1 VLAKVFLQDHP
12 SSSYFAELEEISSA
26 ACRGSTAQENSPP
39 PAPVCD
45 PGRRWGGAVM
55 DPYAGAL

>member
-1 VLAKVFLQDHP
+1 MAVLAKVFLQDHP

-39 PAPVCD
+39 PPQSVTLA
-45 PGRRWGGAVM
+45 GGGV
-55 DPYAGAL
+55 GL